1 MKNVTIIAERRGMGY
16 LRNTFEYE
24 AGDWKILEIDGLD
37 SPGFELFRTPRGE
50 GDGDL
55 ITGSR
60 LHPRIITIKAR
71 LANFTNYRDQREAVT
86 QFHDPRSWYSL
97 YITYLGR
104 SVKTSMC
111 RIQNI
116 SYPTINVYKSPVFMV
131 EYFVPDPGL
140 YNPVE
145 KHVNFTST
153 EALWHV
159 TRIYEG
165 RKGKLPFSYAKT
177 TNKVAFEYEGT
188 DSVGFT
194 TELTLSKNLNGLRIE
209 VNNGSLLIL
218 DKVIDPKNRYPL
230 VAGAKIIIDSHNQRV
245 TYNGK
250 KVEPAVL
257 RKIAFNA
264 LKISP
269 GTNSIAVTQE
279 DESVPFEGVIN
290 VKYKE
295 RYLCI

>member
-1 MKNVTIIAERRGMGY
+1 MKNVTIVAERKGLGY

-37 SPGFELFRTPRGE
+37 APEFELFHTPRGE

-71 LANFTNYRDQREAVT
+71 LANFVNYKDQREAIT
-86 QFHDPRSWYSL
+86 RFHDPRALYKL

-104 SVKTSMC
+104 TVTTSLC
-111 RIQNI
+111 RIQSI
-116 SYPTINVYKSPVFMV
+116 SYPTINVYKSPIFLI
-131 EYFVPDPGL
+131 EYFISDPGL
-140 YNPVE
+140 YSPIEN
-145 KHVNFTST
+145 HVSFASV

-159 TRIYEG
+159 ARAYEG
-165 RKGKLPFSYAKT
+165 RNGKLPFSYAKT
-177 TNKVAFEYEGT
+177 TSSATFEYMGT
-188 DSVGFT
+188 DSVGFIA
-194 TELTLSKNLNGLRIE
+194 ELTLSQSLNGLRIE
-209 VNNGSLLIL
+209 VNNGSIAIL
-218 DKVIDPKNRYPL
+218 NRYIDPQNKYPL
-230 VAGAKIIIDSHNQRV
+230 IPGAKIVVDSYNRRV

-250 KVEPAVL
+250 DIEPRV
-257 RKIAFNA
+257 RRIIAFDA
-264 LKISP
+264 LKIAP
-269 GTNSIAVTQE
+269 GTNSISITQE
-279 DESVPFEGVIN
+279 DKDLPFEGVIN